1 MAFIHIRAT
10 PELYL
15 YQLGSGSRW
24 EKSRVKRDGPVFF
37 SPDPV
42 KVEGDENA
50 IIVIVALHR
59 GEAGSPD
66 TWYMTP
72 DTFPPTGSSVT
83 LVQDLRWI
91 CRDLR

>member
-37 SPDPV
+37 SSAPD
-42 KVEGDENA
+42 KVAGDERTIMA
-50 IIVIVALHR
+50 IVAPHR
-59 GEAGSPD
+59 GEA
-66 TWYMTP
+66 
-72 DTFPPTGSSVT
+72 
-83 LVQDLRWI
+83 
-91 CRDLR
+91 